1 MRYLVTGGAGFIGS
15 HLIDRLLK
23 EDHQVV
29 CFDNFDDFY
38 NPVLKWGNVTKH
50 VNNPKFT
57 LISGTVVEQI
67 SFEKA
72 FKTQPDAVIHL
83 AAQAGVRPSVQ
94 NPKLHYD
101 VNVGG
106 TLNMLEFCKK
116 YEVEKVVFASSSSV
130 YGNYP
135 KVPFDEAMKVDSP
148 LCPYASSKKAGE
160 NLCYVYHHLYNMDIA
175 CIRPFTVY
183 GIRQRLEMAIPLFT
197 KLIYNN
203 EILKVYGDGSTKR
216 DYTYVLDVVDGIV
229 EILKR
234 KHGFEVYN
242 LGTAQPVPLW
252 NIING
257 IAKRIGHPFP
267 PQIQHYPEGIGEAKI
282 TYANI
287 DKARGYLGYDP
298 KFNIDLGLD
307 QYVEWYVKEQ
317 KEGR

>member
-1 MRYLVTGGAGFIGS
+1 
-15 HLIDRLLK
+15 
-23 EDHQVV
+23 
-29 CFDNFDDFY
+29 
-38 NPVLKWGNVTKH
+38 
-50 VNNPKFT
+50 
-57 LISGTVVEQI
+57 
-67 SFEKA
+67 
-72 FKTQPDAVIHL
+72 
-83 AAQAGVRPSVQ
+83 
-94 NPKLHYD
+94 
-101 VNVGG
+101 
-106 TLNMLEFCKK
+106 
-116 YEVEKVVFASSSSV
+116 
-130 YGNYP
+130 
-135 KVPFDEAMKVDSP
+135 
-148 LCPYASSKKAGE
+148 
-160 NLCYVYHHLYNMDIA
+160 
-175 CIRPFTVY
+175 
-183 GIRQRLEMAIPLFT
+183 LFT